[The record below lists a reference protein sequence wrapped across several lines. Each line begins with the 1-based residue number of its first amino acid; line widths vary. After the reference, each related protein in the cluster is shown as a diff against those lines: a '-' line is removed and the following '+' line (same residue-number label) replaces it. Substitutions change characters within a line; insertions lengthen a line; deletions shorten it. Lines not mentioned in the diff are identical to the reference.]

1 MQSLV
6 IVGNLTAT
14 ESYIDEFISSK
25 KIKSYN
31 FINLSERVKIS
42 DVREVKKAISFK
54 VGKKESRVVVIKSD
68 ITIDAQNA
76 LLKTLEELNDETYF
90 IIACSNKE
98 TLIPT
103 ILSRSKIIRLEGALA
118 KEDQKLFEKEIDLLI
133 TNKDKVQTALIV
145 SQRLEGVGSNELL
158 DRFLIELRENLIKAG
173 IRGDMVQLRTL
184 WEVTNQLNLLYPL
197 LTQNNINKRL
207 ALENIILSLNQ

>member
-14 ESYIDEFISSK
+14 ENYIEEFISSK

-31 FINLSERVKIS
+31 VINLLERVKIS
-42 DVREVKKAISFK
+42 DVREVKKSISFK

-76 LLKTLEELNDETYF
+76 LLKTLEELNDENYF
-90 IIACSNKE
+90 IIVCSNKE

-103 ILSRSKIIRLEGALA
+103 ILSRSKITRLDATQE
-118 KEDQKLFEKEIDLLI
+118 KEEEKLFEKEIELLI
-133 TNKDKVQTALIV
+133 KGEDKVQTALLV

-158 DRFLIELRENLIKAG
+158 DRFLIELRGSLLKAG
-173 IRGDMVQLRTL
+173 TRGDKVQLKIL
-184 WEVTNQLNLLYPL
+184 WEITSQLNLLYPL

-207 ALENIILSLNQ
+207 ALENIILSLN

>member
-6 IVGNLTAT
+6 IVGNLSSVDT
-14 ESYIDEFISSK
+14 YINEFITSK

-31 FINLSERVKIS
+31 VINLLERVKIS
-42 DVREVKKAISFK
+42 DVREVKKSISFK
-54 VGKKESRVVVIKSD
+54 VGKKECRVVVIKSD

-103 ILSRSKIIRLEGALA
+103 ILSRSKIIRLDGVLS
-118 KEDQKLFEKEIDLLI
+118 KEDQNLFEKEISLLV
-133 TNKDKVQTALIV
+133 TSKDKVQTALLV

-158 DRFLIELRENLIKAG
+158 DRFLIELRESLLKAG
-173 IRGDMVQLRTL
+173 IRGDKVQIKTL
-184 WEVTNQLNLLYPL
+184 WEVTSQLNLLYPL

-207 ALENIILSLNQ
+207 ALENIILST